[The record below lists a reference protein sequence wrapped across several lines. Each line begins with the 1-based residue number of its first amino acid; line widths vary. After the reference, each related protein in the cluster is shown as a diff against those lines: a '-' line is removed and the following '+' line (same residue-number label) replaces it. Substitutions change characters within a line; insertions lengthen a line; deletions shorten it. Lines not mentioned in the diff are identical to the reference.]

1 MPSGISM
8 MGDTYRWRFPLVSSE
23 GTSMSPLVVR
33 RLTFIVAV
41 AAAAVIHCWAQ
52 EVGFVD
58 LTKVGAGTDLRRPPS
73 TPNAGAARGS
83 TEKTDRPC
91 SPSTRGPDSL
101 LTTLVSLDR
110 TYYQVGDQPRFEV
123 TLENV
128 DSVPLGLPFSPH
140 LADLQPQDP
149 AQKFTYSEL
158 QVVLWIGGKKTADKG
173 WWSANTGGAVSL
185 YGAEDHAHSMLTL
198 DQGEWIRIIGEG
210 KLTLPTD
217 GPIFELIRSGSVV
230 DHAFAKVSL
239 SRVETLL
246 TATATAKVRHNV
258 CLQQAQS
265 AAVPISLPAPQP

>member
-1 MPSGISM
+1 
-8 MGDTYRWRFPLVSSE
+8 MGDTYRWRFLSVFPE
-23 GTSMSPLVVR
+23 GTSMSPMAVR
-33 RLTFIVAV
+33 RVAFIVAV
-41 AAAAVIHCWAQ
+41 AAAAAINCWTQ

-58 LTKVGAGTDLRRPPS
+58 LTQVAADTDLRRPPS
-73 TPNAGAARGS
+73 TPNAGAARGW

-91 SPSTRGPDSL
+91 SPSSGGPDSL

-110 TYYQVGDQPRFEV
+110 TYYQIGDQPRFEV

-128 DSVPLGLPFSPH
+128 GSVPLGLPFSPH
-140 LADLQPQDP
+140 LADLQPQNP

-158 QVVLWIGGKKTADKG
+158 EVVLWIGARKTADKG

-185 YGAEDHAHSMLTL
+185 YGADDHAHSMVTL
-198 DQGEWIRIIGEG
+198 DQGEWVRIIGEG
-210 KLTLPTD
+210 KLTLPPD

-239 SRVETLL
+239 SQVETLL

-258 CLQQAQS
+258 CLQQVQGE
-265 AAVPISLPAPQP
+265 AVPISLPAPQP